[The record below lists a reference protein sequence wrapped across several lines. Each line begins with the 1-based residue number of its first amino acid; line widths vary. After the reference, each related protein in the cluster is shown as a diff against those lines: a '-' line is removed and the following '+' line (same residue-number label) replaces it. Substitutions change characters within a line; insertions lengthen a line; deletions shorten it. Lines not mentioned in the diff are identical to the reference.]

1 MQTVRAIIIKIT
13 KTMTIIITIAT
24 STIKSN
30 NKNYTNFN
38 SRGLKLK
45 GVFLKN
51 ERRYRL
57 NAIKK
62 SYF

>member
-1 MQTVRAIIIKIT
+1 
-13 KTMTIIITIAT
+13 MTIIITIAT